1 MHLIGTAAS
10 FGAAETATGSLYT
23 LTLGLDANSKNGL
36 TTRVVFPIANLT
48 LPISAPTRF
57 RVRIPAGSSEGL
69 TITAAYI
76 GVKAPSGDAY
86 DFAATP
92 TALTWN
98 GSGTVVIP
106 SGTSQWSDWVPLAW
120 DLSNGLV
127 ISVYCAGGTG
137 SDMTKTNTSAPV
149 NAYFRSANDPA
160 TVDATGYTL
169 QSANASF
176 IEEIQSDGF

>member
-10 FGAAETATGSLYT
+10 FGAAETATGTLYT
-23 LTLGLDANSKNGL
+23 LTLGTDANSKNNL
-36 TTRVVFPIANLT
+36 TTRIVFPVANLT
-48 LPISAPTRF
+48 MPIAATTRV
-57 RVRIPAGSSEGL
+57 RVRIPSGSSEGL
-69 TITAAYI
+69 TISAAYI
-76 GVKAPSGDAY
+76 GQKAASGDAY
-86 DFAATP
+86 DFASTP
-92 TALTWN
+92 TALTWG
-98 GSGTVVIP
+98 GSSTVVIP
-106 SGTSQWSDWVPLAW
+106 SATSQWSDWVPLVW
-120 DLSNGLV
+120 DLTNGLV

-149 NAYFRSANDPA
+149 NAYFKSANDPA